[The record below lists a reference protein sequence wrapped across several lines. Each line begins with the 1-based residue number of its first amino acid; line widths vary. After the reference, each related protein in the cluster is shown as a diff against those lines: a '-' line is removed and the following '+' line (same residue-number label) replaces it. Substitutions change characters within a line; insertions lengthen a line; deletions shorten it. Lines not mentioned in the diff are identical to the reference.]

1 MTTVPPDKDGKGPSA
16 RDEVEASR
24 APLMDH
30 LIELRTRLLWSLLG
44 FVVCFLGCYAVSH
57 HIYAF
62 LAAPLAHAF
71 EGQEGRRMIFT
82 GLTESFFTHIR
93 VAMWAGMCLSFPII
107 ASQVWMF
114 VAPGLYRNERNAFL
128 PFLFA
133 TPVMFLLGGALV
145 YYWLMPAAI
154 GFFLS
159 FETPGTAGALPI
171 QLEARVSEYL
181 SLIMALI
188 FAFGVSFQLPVLLV
202 LLGKVGIIE
211 SAWLKTYRRYAIV
224 FAFVIAAV
232 LTPPDVLSQVSLAV
246 PLILLYEA
254 SIWIIWLIERNRE
267 KAERARDAAAAANPA
282 E

>member
-1 MTTVPPDKDGKGPSA
+1 MTTVPPEKDAKSPLG
-16 RDEVEASR
+16 REEVEASR

-44 FVVCFLGCYAVSH
+44 FVVCFLACYAVSH

-107 ASQVWMF
+107 ASQIWMF

-133 TPVMFLLGGALV
+133 TPVMFILGGALV

-159 FETPGTAGALPI
+159 FETPGTTGALPI

-224 FAFVIAAV
+224 FAFVVAAV